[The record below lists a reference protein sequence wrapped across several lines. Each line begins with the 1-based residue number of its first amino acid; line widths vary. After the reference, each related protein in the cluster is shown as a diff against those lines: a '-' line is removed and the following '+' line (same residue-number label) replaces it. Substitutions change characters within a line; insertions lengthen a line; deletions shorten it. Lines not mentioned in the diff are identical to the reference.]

1 MGFKYN
7 YEDIRELLLDSTSST
22 RDWNTKLN
30 LLLSYING
38 FVNDESFKGQGV
50 TSAKNYFS
58 QVHGTILLFIS
69 QLLVEFGSRIYMYAF
84 GMYQIET
91 NESAV
96 IPEEL
101 LIEAEGYQ
109 DNLYTY
115 FDTIHTE
122 IKTMVDEMAH
132 ITGIS
137 MPSFDG
143 IGGAITAIKTEI
155 TNYKTGLQEYD
166 SNWVKELESLEEF
179 IASVKTIVEEYE
191 GADGSKVTTYADESF
206 FKSDLAQKTGL
217 MYEQSNQYIV
227 DNQDKINLAVSH
239 QLGVMDLI
247 IDQAAQERQEKG
259 RKLIGQ
265 GLLTLV
271 SIILTPVKGVPAAIA
286 TFAKISSGSSAF
298 SNIYEGYQEIDY
310 GLNRDV
316 TSESVNFVRDTIC
329 LGEQESYDFFQN
341 ASTTA
346 MGVVGVWSGCNMI
359 YASGGATGTTGTG
372 NVAKYISKEAAEEY
386 ATDLLMDN
394 MAALGV
400 DPMWCAAGEVISTAI
415 TGKINQT
422 TPTTRAYI
430 NTTTP
435 GLYNNVWDNPY
446 GRTNQSAYYDFNLNR
461 QYNTETLYLQNT
473 GTDGSPY
480 NPSYNRFIAGMEGS
494 PGDRIVYSGADNY
507 HAPETPII
515 NSLDNGRQAMY
526 NGSVSEGNYNYR
538 DRDPFLKV
546 DFKKND
552 IRMVNDVANKVGVD
566 RIKFGNYIHEIKQS
580 LGMRPNENFTYQELV
595 ELAEECKKIKN

>member
-1 MGFKYN
+1 
-7 YEDIRELLLDSTSST
+7 
-22 RDWNTKLN
+22 
-30 LLLSYING
+30 
-38 FVNDESFKGQGV
+38 
-50 TSAKNYFS
+50 
-58 QVHGTILLFIS
+58 
-69 QLLVEFGSRIYMYAF
+69 
-84 GMYQIET
+84 
-91 NESAV
+91 
-96 IPEEL
+96 
-101 LIEAEGYQ
+101 
-109 DNLYTY
+109 
-115 FDTIHTE
+115 
-122 IKTMVDEMAH
+122 
-132 ITGIS
+132 
-137 MPSFDG
+137 
-143 IGGAITAIKTEI
+143 
-155 TNYKTGLQEYD
+155 GLQEYD

-386 ATDLLMDN
+386 ATDLITNN

-526 NGSVSEGNYNYR
+526 NGSGEGGTKADVLAQNRANGRAYEQQEFAKFSSQNNNAVEQITIKTSSGVKTR
-538 DRDPFLKV
+538 VDAIGLDSNGKV
-546 DFKKND
+546 VINEYKSSLTAPLTDNQKIAFPEIYESGGIVVGKGKGIFSNGYQIPPGTKVTI
-552 IRMVNDVANKVGVD
+552 IRP
-566 RIKFGNYIHEIKQS
+566 E
-580 LGMRPNENFTYQELV
+580 
-595 ELAEECKKIKN
+595 